1 MASSA
6 VELLTPIVTLIRALN
21 PSSILDVG
29 VGFGKWG
36 FLCREYLEVWM
47 DRVKKNEWQ
56 LQIDGVEI
64 FPDYHD
70 TLQLYL
76 YNRIFY
82 EDARMFH
89 PDKIYDLV
97 IACDVVEHML
107 KHDGLALIRK
117 MSSSWAA
124 NCIISIPLG
133 NEWMRNR
140 YGRNPYEAHLAVW
153 NENDLGREW
162 HRIQVVVPGGR
173 RIGIFFKGSGF
184 ETVKET
190 QLTKQVV
197 GLTIG
202 ESRLK
207 ELNAIK
213 ASYSYKLAR
222 IISRIVFAPRYLLG
236 KILRKLLR
244 HFRAADPSEILR
256 ESNSGLRREIR
267 HMGRVIDRFKIQEV
281 PNEPGRSNVLWDGK
295 VVLKTLP
302 VRDVYNTQSGNCFI
316 VGTSPSVNDIDFTKL
331 KRQVCFG
338 VNGAIA
344 KFRDADFTPTYYAI
358 STYDFFE
365 NRFDMVREI
374 IKSGA
379 KCFFP
384 FWGLCKICE
393 QDASLLQDSP
403 IYLLDPLN
411 QRYGVPAMSE
421 RAFDTWASTDPAII
435 LHPSIRMKS
444 DKVGFC
450 MNMEKGYFHG
460 ENIVYTALQHAYYIG
475 FRRIFILGMDLNYA
489 GLKPRFYED
498 ASDTRPTWIDV
509 SFERSI
515 VPCFEIVRDMCEEM
529 RIEVY
534 NLSLKSRLP
543 GEIIPKISFEEAI
556 ELSDQKFKIGAKR
569 KNA

>member
-56 LQIDGVEI
+56 VQLDGVEI

-70 TLQLYL
+70 ILQPYL

-82 EDARMFH
+82 EDARTFH
-89 PDKIYDLV
+89 PDKTYGLV
-97 IACDVVEHML
+97 IACDIVEHML

-140 YGRNPYEAHLAVW
+140 YGRNPYDAHLAVW
-153 NENDLGREW
+153 NENDLSREW
-162 HRIQVVVPGGR
+162 RHIQVTVPDGR

-184 ETVKET
+184 ETVKEAE
-190 QLTKQVV
+190 LIKHVV
-197 GLTIG
+197 GLTVG
-202 ESRLK
+202 QSKLK
-207 ELNAIK
+207 EPEAIK
-213 ASYSYKLAR
+213 ASYSYKLSR
-222 IISRIVFAPRYLLG
+222 IISRVVFITRHFLG
-236 KILRKLLR
+236 KIFRKLVQR
-244 HFRAADPSEILR
+244 FRPADGSEILR
-256 ESNSGLRREIR
+256 ESNSKLPRELR

-281 PNEPGRSNVLWDGK
+281 SDEPGRSNIFWDNK
-295 VVLKTLP
+295 VVLKTFAL
-302 VRDVYNTQSGNCFI
+302 RDIHNTGFGDCFL
-316 VGTSPSVNDIDFTKL
+316 VGTGPSLADIDLHKL
-331 KRQVCFG
+331 KDRVCFG

-344 KFRDADFTPTYYAI
+344 KFGEAKFAPKYYAI

-365 NRFDMVREI
+365 KRFDMVREAVE
-374 IKSGA
+374 SGA

-393 QDASLLQDSP
+393 QDSSILQNASV
-403 IYLLDPLN
+403 YLLDPLN
-411 QRYGVPAMSE
+411 QMYGIPAMSE
-421 RAFDTWASTDPAII
+421 KAFDNWASNDPDII
-435 LHPSIRMKS
+435 LHPNMRKKS
-444 DKVGFC
+444 DRVGFC

-460 ENIVYTALQHAYYIG
+460 ENILYTALQHAYYIG
-475 FRRIFILGMDLNYA
+475 YRRIFILGMDLNYS
-489 GLKPRFYED
+489 GPTPRFYEN
-498 ASDTRPTWIDV
+498 ASDSRPTWIDA

-515 VPCFEIVRDMCEEM
+515 VPCFEIVRDMCEEK

-534 NLSLKSRLP
+534 NLSPESRLP
-543 GEIIPKISFEEAI
+543 QNIIPKISFEEVLDLA
-556 ELSDQKFKIGAKR
+556 AK
-569 KNA
+569 KEK